1 MVKPG
6 PMQVNLP
13 ADLADVV
20 RERMASGRF
29 GSPEEV
35 VRAALRLMAAEQ
47 AGDDAAAIRAKIE
60 HGWRQAQSGQFVD
73 GNEAARRWQGLE
85 DYEAAQ
91 TRVVTWGDCPAR

>member
-13 ADLADVV
+13 PDLADVV
-20 RERMASGRF
+20 RERIASGRF

-35 VRAALRLMAAEQ
+35 VRAALTLMAAEQ

-60 HGWRQAQSGQFVD
+60 HGWRQSQAGQVVD
-73 GNEAARRWQGLE
+73 GSEAAKRWQDRE
-85 DYEAAQ
+85 DA
-91 TRVVTWGDCPAR
+91 RKPAMGA

>member
-13 ADLADVV
+13 PDLADVV

-35 VRAALRLMAAEQ
+35 VRAALTLMAAEQ
-47 AGDDAAAIRAKIE
+47 AGDDAAAIRSKIE
-60 HGWRQAQSGQFVD
+60 QGWRQAQAGTFVEGGD
-73 GNEAARRWQGLE
+73 AAKR
-85 DYEAAQ
+85 
-91 TRVVTWGDCPAR
+91 WGDREGARQPGTGA